1 MSFYLEN
8 TVKMLDNLYKLLLF
22 YQGKAMLDIKF
33 IRENTDLVKKA
44 CELKNI
50 NLNIDEIVR
59 LDKEIISLRQNE
71 QGYLTEKNAITAK
84 IPKASNEE
92 RPQLIQESKAL
103 DEKAKAVKPEI
114 EKIEKQLTEL
124 LYLVPQ
130 IPSPKAPIGKDDG
143 DNVEVK
149 KWGELPKFD
158 FTPLDHVQLLEKNNW
173 ADFERIAKVSG
184 SRSYSLKNEMV
195 LLEMAMHR
203 FAMDKLISKGFTLV
217 SVPAFA
223 REEALYGTGHF
234 PNGRD
239 QAYYI
244 PEQNMYLAGTAEVQI
259 NSLHA
264 GEILREAEL
273 PILYAGYSPCFR
285 SEAGSHGR
293 DVRGLIRVH
302 QFMKVEQYIICKND
316 SAESEKWHKVLLE
329 TSEEIVQE
337 LELPYRVVECCTGDM
352 GTGKVRMYDVESW
365 VPSEGKYRETHSC
378 SALHDWQARR
388 TNVRYRDGENKV
400 QFVHTLNNTAIATPR
415 ILVSFL
421 ENHQLKDG
429 KIKIPKALR
438 PYLLG
443 VEVLGK

>member
-1 MSFYLEN
+1 
-8 TVKMLDNLYKLLLF
+8 
-22 YQGKAMLDIKF
+22 MLDIKF
-33 IRENTDLVKKA
+33 IRENSDTVKKA

-50 NLNIDEIVR
+50 KLDIEQLLKLDREIV
-59 LDKEIISLRQNE
+59 SLKTDEQNL
-71 QGYLTEKNAITAK
+71 LTQKNAITAK
-84 IPKASNEE
+84 IPKASAEE
-92 RPQLIQESKAL
+92 RPSLIAESKGL
-103 DEKAKAVKPEI
+103 DEKAKGLKSQSEELEVKL
-114 EKIEKQLTEL
+114 KTM

-130 IPSPKAPIGKDDG
+130 IPSPKAPIGKDDS

-149 KWGELPKFD
+149 KYGVIPKFD
-158 FTPLDHVQLLEKNNW
+158 FKPLDHVQILEKHNW

-184 SRSYSLKNEMV
+184 SRSYSLRNEMV

-203 FAMDKLISKGFTLV
+203 LAMDKLLHKGFNLV

-234 PNGRD
+234 PQGRD

-264 GEILREAEL
+264 GEILKETEL

-285 SEAGSHGR
+285 SEAGSYGR

-302 QFMKVEQYIICKND
+302 QFMKVEQFIICKND
-316 SAESEKWHKVLLE
+316 PAESEKWHQILLE
-329 TSEEIVQE
+329 TSEEIVQD
-337 LELPYRVVECCTGDM
+337 LELPYRIVECCTGDM
-352 GTGKVRMYDVESW
+352 GTGKVRMYDVEAW
-365 VPSEGKYRETHSC
+365 VPSEQKYRETHSC

-388 TNVRYRDGENKV
+388 TQTRYRDAEGKV

-415 ILVSFL
+415 ILVPFL
-421 ENHQLKDG
+421 ENHQLADG
-429 KIKIPKALR
+429 TIRVPEKLR
-438 PYLLG
+438 PYLG
-443 VEVLGK
+443 GKVILGK